1 MNRFFDGCEHEAEVL
16 EAALHSRW
24 PEQADGALRA
34 HVEQCPICSEA
45 LTVGEAMEAINGE
58 SHAVAASAVPD
69 AARVWWRAQMQ
80 ARREAVE
87 AAGRPITAAQVLAF
101 AAAAGLAGACFGA
114 TSTWFQAALR
124 MVRSTVLDLPWSQL
138 AASAM
143 GGSEYLVW
151 ILLGLAVLIL
161 IPAGL
166 CLSILRD

>member
-1 MNRFFDGCEHEAEVL
+1 MNRFECEYEAEVL
-16 EAALHSRW
+16 ETVLNSRW
-24 PEQADGALRA
+24 PEQADGTLRA

-45 LTVGEAMEAINGE
+45 ATVGEAIEE
-58 SHAVAASAVPD
+58 VCEETRAVAASAVPD
-69 AARVWWRAQMQ
+69 AARVWWRAQVQ

-114 TSTWFQAALR
+114 TSAWFQAALR
-124 MVRSTVLDLPWSQL
+124 TVRSTVSDLPWGQL
-138 AASAM
+138 AASAI
-143 GGSEYLVW
+143 GGTEYLVW
-151 ILLGLAVLIL
+151 ILLGLAILIL